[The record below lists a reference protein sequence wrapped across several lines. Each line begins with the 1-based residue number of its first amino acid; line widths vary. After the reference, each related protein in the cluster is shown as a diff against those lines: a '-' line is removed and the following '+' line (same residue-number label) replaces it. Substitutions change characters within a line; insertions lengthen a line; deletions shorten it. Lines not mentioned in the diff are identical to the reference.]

1 MNKDELLA
9 QIKQIFN
16 ESRAEAYKAGFTD
29 GIAFVT
35 EPSENLIKATDK
47 AVDHV
52 LNQVKDLYGMG
63 KEYKVVKECLDAVL
77 YDLKAAAFLDKRKP
91 MSDYWNDEYGDDL

>member
-1 MNKDELLA
+1 MNNDEFLNE
-9 QIKQIFN
+9 IK
-16 ESRAEAYKAGFTD
+16 SMLGSVKAEAYKAGFTD

-35 EPSENLIKATDK
+35 EPSESLIKATDK

-52 LNQVKDLYGMG
+52 LNQVQDLYGKG

-77 YDLKAAAFLDKRKP
+77 YDLKAAAFLDNRKP

>member
-1 MNKDELLA
+1 MNNEEFVNE
-9 QIKQIFN
+9 IK
-16 ESRAEAYKAGFTD
+16 SMLGSVKAEAYKAGFTD

-35 EPSENLIKATDK
+35 EPSENLLKATDK

-91 MSDYWNDEYGDDL
+91 MSDYWDDEYGDEL

>member
-1 MNKDELLA
+1 MTHDEFMNEVKRMFSV
-9 QIKQIFN
+9 I
-16 ESRAEAYKAGFTD
+16 RADAYKAGFTD
-29 GIAFVT
+29 GVAFVT
-35 EPSENLIKATDK
+35 EPSENLLKATDK

-91 MSDYWNDEYGDDL
+91 MSDYWDDEYGDDL

>member
-1 MNKDELLA
+1 MNNEEFVNE
-9 QIKQIFN
+9 IK
-16 ESRAEAYKAGFTD
+16 SMLGSVKAEAYKAGFTD

-35 EPSENLIKATDK
+35 EPSESLLKATDK